1 MSRPLFFSAFSLVM
15 LLPSSVH
22 ANGLLYPLGD
32 VRNCAGVQGRD
43 PNNPLLHV
51 DVLPGLGF
59 DNLRNLDLGQV
70 LDYNY
75 STCQVSGDGLY
86 LVPDSVYLIPAQ
98 ESKMDMFAEYFD
110 TFQEYTSHTAASINF
125 QLQLSIMFSSISG
138 SFSADYQ
145 STKSKMVKLSR
156 GSHCARVSLRY
167 KLYTAHIPTDAQ
179 LHGAF
184 KSRLLDIAANIQ
196 NNNTKLAHYLAESLV
211 RDYGT
216 HVITS
221 IDAGAGLSKITFVS
235 KSSFSSYHGSDRSI
249 AISQSAGGGFLFFFQ
264 FHESL
269 TASYTSSSETKAELD
284 KGTTSTHILTYGGP
298 MFRFGNYSLTDWEN
312 GVRDHTVTID
322 RSGVPLHSVI
332 NSNNVPELPDSTL
345 LAVMDYVYQAVARYY
360 KVNTI
365 TGCMNSSSP
374 KFNFQANLDDG
385 SCNEERTTY
394 HFGGIYQTCTTDGP
408 DDFCSSYRQT
418 NPALATEGYTCPPN
432 YTSILL
438 YTGTLG
444 NAQKARECRKH
455 CTIFNLFCH
464 ENCWTK
470 AMVYPATYNAY
481 WCAHSPHSPADVGIM
496 FGGVY
501 TSSQQN
507 VVTGSSSCPPFFYA
521 LHFGENIWVCVS
533 QDKEGAQYSI
543 PFGGFHSCTNG
554 NPMASTSNQFNK
566 GIYPHRCSKHYSQ
579 FLVTIDEGCDI
590 YYCADTASL
599 RQQQPAQPQPPKLPP
614 YHALPR
620 MSLNVTNTLVVRGTN
635 GKVWIKNDDGTWQ
648 EYKDGQQT
656 SKEYLISLA
665 QEAAS
670 PNNNEDNDN
679 TDNGDNSGGSI
690 AVMVG
695 VVIGSVAGT
704 VLVGAAIALVVFGI
718 RKVKHS
724 RRVRRGN
731 EQCSS
736 SAYLVI
742 NDETDSTARSHGS
755 TDTAACNSN
764 V

>member
-1 MSRPLFFSAFSLVM
+1 M
-15 LLPSSVH
+15 LLCSVH
-22 ANGLLYPLGD
+22 VSATSGANGLPYPLGD
-32 VRNCAGVQGRD
+32 VRNCARVQGRD
-43 PNNPLLHV
+43 PNNPLLRV

-86 LVPDSVYLIPAQ
+86 LLPDSVYLIPVQ
-98 ESKMDMFAEYFD
+98 ESRVDMFAEYFD
-110 TFQEYTSHTAASINF
+110 IFQEYTSHTAASINS
-125 QLQLSIMFSSISG
+125 QYKRSTMFSSVSG

-145 STKSKMVKLSR
+145 STKSKMFKYS
-156 GSHCARVSLRY
+156 SNCARVSLRY
-167 KLYTAHIPTDAQ
+167 KLYTVHIAPDAQ

-235 KSSFSSYHGSDRSI
+235 KLFLQQLGHSNRSMAISRSAGRGFLIFFHASSSFTATFSQNDQYEAELNSS
-249 AISQSAGGGFLFFFQ
+249 
-264 FHESL
+264 
-269 TASYTSSSETKAELD
+269 TTSS
-284 KGTTSTHILTYGGP
+284 HILTYGGP
-298 MFRFGNYSLTDWEN
+298 MFRIGNFSLTDWEN
-312 GVRDHTVTID
+312 GVRDHLVAID

-332 NSNNVPELPDSTL
+332 NSNNIPELPDSTL
-345 LAVMDYVYQAVARYY
+345 LNVMDYVYKAVTRYY

-374 KFNFQANLDDG
+374 NFNFQANLDDG
-385 SCNEERTTY
+385 SCNEERTT
-394 HFGGIYQTCTTDGP
+394 HLFGGIYQTCTTDGP
-408 DDFCSSYRQT
+408 DDFCSSYRLA
-418 NPALATEGYTCPPN
+418 NPATEGYSCPPN
-432 YTSILL
+432 YISILL

-444 NAQKARECRKH
+444 NGQKPRECRKH
-455 CTIFNLFCH
+455 CAFFNLFCH
-464 ENCWTK
+464 ENCWTYEL
-470 AMVYPATYNAY
+470 VYPATYNAY
-481 WCAHSPHSPADVGIM
+481 WCAHAPHSPPNGHGIM

-507 VVTGSSSCPPFFYA
+507 VVTGSSSCPPHFYA
-521 LHFGENIWVCVS
+521 VHFGENIWVCVNVG
-533 QDKEGAQYSI
+533 KNITEGAQYSI

-554 NPMASTSNQFNK
+554 NPMVSTSNQFNK
-566 GIYPHRCSKHYSQ
+566 GIYPHRCGKHYSQ

-590 YYCADTASL
+590 YYCADTASQ

-656 SKEYLISLA
+656 SKEYLMSLA

-670 PNNNEDNDN
+670 PNNNNDNGN

-704 VLVGAAIALVVFGI
+704 VLVGAVIMLLVFGI

-731 EQCSS
+731 EQRSS

-755 TDTAACNSN
+755 TDTANSN

>member
-1 MSRPLFFSAFSLVM
+1 M
-15 LLPSSVH
+15 H
-22 ANGLLYPLGD
+22 ANGLLYPLKD
-32 VRNCAGVQGRD
+32 VRNCAGVQAQQD
-43 PNNPLLHV
+43 PKNPLLHV

-86 LVPDSVYLIPAQ
+86 LLPDNVYLMPVQ
-98 ESKMDMFAEYFD
+98 ESKVDMSAEYFD
-110 TFQEYTSHTAASINF
+110 TFQEYTSHTAASMNF
-125 QLQLSIMFSSISG
+125 QMQLSTTFSSISG
-138 SFSADYQ
+138 SFSAGFQ
-145 STKSKMVKLSR
+145 STKSRMVNHK
-156 GSHCARVSLRY
+156 SHSARVSLRY
-167 KLYTAHIPTDAQ
+167 KLYTAHIAPDAQ

-184 KSRLLDIAANIQ
+184 KSRILDIAANIQ

-221 IDAGAGLSKITFVS
+221 IDAGAGLSKITFVQ
-235 KSSFSSYHGSDRSI
+235 KSSYSSSNRTNRSI
-249 AISQSAGGGFLFFFQ
+249 AISQSAGADFLSFFHFQ
-264 FHESL
+264 ESFS
-269 TASYTSSSETKAELD
+269 ASYLSGSENNDKFSQGTS
-284 KGTTSTHILTYGGP
+284 STHILTYGGP
-298 MFRFGNYSLTDWEN
+298 AFRLGNHSLTDWEN
-312 GVRDHTVTID
+312 GVTDHAVAID
-322 RSGVPLHSVI
+322 RNGVPLHTVI
-332 NSNNVPELPDSTL
+332 NSNNVPELPDSTRL
-345 LAVMDYVYQAVARYY
+345 TVMKYVYQAVTRYY

-374 KFNFQANLDDG
+374 KFNFHANLDDG
-385 SCNEERTTY
+385 SCDEEQITY
-394 HFGGIYQTCTTDGP
+394 YFGGFYQNCTTDEP
-408 DDFCSSYRQT
+408 DHDDFCSFYRQT
-418 NPALATEGYTCPPN
+418 NPATEDYTCPPG
-432 YTSILL
+432 YTAILL

-455 CTIFNLFCH
+455 CALFGFFCH
-464 ENCWTK
+464 DNCWTYEK
-470 AMVYPATYNAY
+470 VYPATYNAY
-481 WCAHSPHSPADVGIM
+481 WCAHAPDSLPDDRSIM

-501 TSSQQN
+501 TLSQQN
-507 VVTGSSSCPPFFYA
+507 VVTGSSSCPSLFYA
-521 LHFGENIWVCVS
+521 VHFGENIWVCVS
-533 QDKEGAQYSI
+533 QYTEGAQYSI

-590 YYCADTASL
+590 YYCADTASQ

-614 YHALPR
+614 YHALPH

-656 SKEYLISLA
+656 SKEYLMSLA

-670 PNNNEDNDN
+670 PNNNDDNDN
-679 TDNGDNSGGSI
+679 TDNDDNSGGSI

-731 EQCSS
+731 EQRSS

-742 NDETDSTARSHGS
+742 NDETDSTACSHGS
-755 TDTAACNSN
+755 TDTANSN